1 LMIRFRPGRY
11 PVSMTIEE
19 ISKPASAVD
28 EDRIERAVREM
39 LVAIGEDPDR
49 EGLLQTP
56 NRVARMYTELFE
68 GLRID
73 PKSVLKVGFEV
84 GHDEMVILKGIPFYS
99 ICEHH
104 LMPFHGVAAVGYIPD
119 GRVVGLS
126 KLARLVE
133 AFARRPQIQEQLT
146 GQIADTLME
155 VLEPDGVAVVI
166 EAEHLCMTQR
176 GVKKPGSRMVTSAT
190 RGLFRKSDTTRAEFL
205 SLVRE

>member
-1 LMIRFRPGRY
+1 
-11 PVSMTIEE
+11 MTIDELTP
-19 ISKPASAVD
+19 STAASSFDSVD
-28 EDRIERAVREM
+28 LGRIERAVHEI
-39 LVAIGEDPDR
+39 LEAIGEDPAR
-49 EGLLQTP
+49 EGLLETP
-56 NRVARMYTELFE
+56 ARVARAYAELFE
-68 GLRID
+68 GLRLD
-73 PKSVLKVGFEV
+73 PREYLRVGFEV
-84 GHDEMVILKGIPFYS
+84 GHDEMVILKDIPFYS

-133 AFARRPQIQEQLT
+133 GYARRPQIQEHLT
-146 GQIADTLME
+146 GQIADALME

-190 RGLFRKSDTTRAEFL
+190 RGTFRRNEVTRAEFL
-205 SLVRE
+205 SLVRGS